1 MHSYTPNPATLA
13 LVRELYDGLA
23 MVIATQHGASEF
35 LELVLQDLAP
45 GGRTQ
50 VRRAVRRAHERLGL
64 TQ

>member
-1 MHSYTPNPATLA
+1 MHSHISNPATLA
-13 LVRELYDGLA
+13 LVRELYDGMAL
-23 MVIATQHGASEF
+23 VISTQRGASEY

-45 GGRTQ
+45 GGAAQ

>member
-1 MHSYTPNPATLA
+1 MHSHIPNPATLA
-13 LVRELYDGLA
+13 LVRELYDGMTL
-23 MVIATQHGASEF
+23 VIAAQRGTSEF

-45 GGRTQ
+45 GGQAQ